1 MKQSPWSILSEWHNA
16 WLAADPEE
24 RQRLR
29 DRLGRD
35 HPALQEKADALAA
48 SSAGLDGFLTR
59 PALVVAAPLLTEE
72 YAPLKPGTT
81 VGPYHIAEL
90 IARGGMGDVYRAS
103 DARLGRDV
111 AIKILQIG
119 TPEGVPYAADADSRS
134 VHRFIQE
141 ARVTAS
147 LDHPNIVKVFDVGMF
162 EDKPFLVADL
172 LAGETLGARIRRG
185 ALPAQDAV
193 RITGQVAAGL
203 TVAHE
208 AGLVHR
214 DLKPDNIFLTKA
226 GITKILD
233 FGIAKLAYDGV
244 GTEGGRTLSGVLL
257 GTAGY
262 LAPEQVRG
270 DVVDARADLF
280 ALGAIAFEMVT
291 GTRAFAGDHT
301 IDTLHAIVHDPPPE
315 PEALGDVPPQFASIV
330 IRLLQKSPDDRFQSA
345 ALLRDALED
354 LTQSLAPFAAR
365 QRRWSW
371 RRWSWRRSRPAAR
384 LAAAAIA
391 AGVLVAVGMAIGSRG
406 RVETATEIPL
416 TRFEWTLPAG
426 MTLDS
431 PPVVSPDGRRVA
443 FVALGDSGPPR
454 LMIRGLEELNASA
467 IPGTEGA
474 KQPFW
479 APLGD
484 ALGFFARGKLM
495 KVALTGGVP
504 IELADAPDGRGATWN
519 HNGTIVFAPDLIETG
534 LLQVPDSGG
543 MARPVTDIDYGR
555 RDNAHRWPMFLPD
568 GVRFLYFGRSETEE
582 RRGVYVGRVDRLES
596 PGDPLLRS
604 DSEAIYV
611 SADSAGETGHLL
623 YVADGRLEARP
634 FDTKRQIVSGDT
646 KILATP
652 VAGHTPYYAAMF
664 SASRDVLAYVASP
677 VTYGFPLGSVG
688 RNGESRRILETR
700 GIQGWPRLS
709 PDGQWLAW
717 QRIDVVEGNPDTWA
731 MHLERGTRVRVTN
744 SPKSDMLA
752 VWSPDSRQMAY
763 VTDPRGTP
771 TVAIAAADGTGVV
784 RTMRCPGAVCE
795 TNDWSRDGKEII
807 LTVHVPGGTD
817 VWTMPADGNGPARP
831 LLADTFIEHDAR
843 LSPDGDW
850 IAYVSNETGRPEVS
864 VRRRSG
870 DLRRTVISSSGGTQP
885 VWRRDGTELFF
896 VDPAGRL
903 SAVAVRRTA
912 AGDTTFGVPVVLSGV
927 PLIGAG
933 HWNTQY
939 DVSADG
945 SRVYFMDR
953 QEPRR
958 PAAINVVLGWR
969 ALLR

>member
-1 MKQSPWSILSEWHNA
+1 MNESPWSILSEWHNA
-16 WLAADPEE
+16 WLAADPDE
-24 RQRLR
+24 RRRLR

-35 HPALQEKADALAA
+35 HPALQEKADQLAA
-48 SSAGLDGFLTR
+48 TSAGLDGFLAR
-59 PALVVAAPLLTEE
+59 PALVVAAPMLAEE
-72 YAPLKPGTT
+72 CAPLKPGTT
-81 VGPYHIAEL
+81 VGPYQIIEL
-90 IARGGMGDVYRAS
+90 VARGGMGDVYRAA
-103 DARLGRDV
+103 DVRLGRDV
-111 AIKILQIG
+111 AIKVMTQIG
-119 TPEGVPYAADADSRS
+119 APQGVPYVTDADSRS

-162 EDKPFLVADL
+162 EGKPFLVAEL
-172 LAGETLGARIRRG
+172 LDGETLGARIKRG
-185 ALPAQDAV
+185 ALPAHDAA

-214 DLKPDNIFLTKA
+214 DLKPDNIFLTKS

-233 FGIAKLAYDGV
+233 FGIAKLAYDGA

-270 DVVDARADLF
+270 EAVDARADLF
-280 ALGAIAFEMVT
+280 ALGAIAYEMVT

-301 IDTLHAIVHDPPPE
+301 IDTLHAIVHDPPPAPDAFGDTP
-315 PEALGDVPPQFASIV
+315 PEFASIV
-330 IRLLQKSPDDRFQSA
+330 IRLLQKNPDERFQSA
-345 ALLRDALED
+345 ALLREALD
-354 LTQSLAPFAAR
+354 DPTHSPGSVVPPAR
-365 QRRWSW
+365 
-371 RRWSWRRSRPAAR
+371 RRWSWRRSGRAAR
-384 LAAAAIA
+384 LATAAIV
-391 AGVLVAVGMAIGSRG
+391 AGVLVALGIAVGSRN

-416 TRFEWTLPAG
+416 TRFVWTLPAG

-431 PPVVSPDGRRVA
+431 PPVVSPDGRRIA
-443 FVALGDSGPPR
+443 FAALGESGPPR
-454 LMIRGLEELNASA
+454 LMVRGLEELNASA

-479 APLGD
+479 SPRGD
-484 ALGFFARGKLM
+484 AIGFFARGKLM
-495 KVALTGGVP
+495 KVGLTGGAP
-504 IELADAPDGRGATWN
+504 IELADAPDGRGGTWN
-519 HNGTIVFAPDLIETG
+519 SEGTIVFGPDLIETE
-534 LLQVPDSGG
+534 LFQVPDTGG
-543 MARPVTDIDYGR
+543 MARPVTQIDFGR
-555 RDNAHRWPMFLPD
+555 RDNAHRWPVFLPD
-568 GVRFLYFGRSETEE
+568 GVRFLYFGRSETAA
-582 RRGVYVGRVDRLES
+582 RRGVYVGRLDRLE
-596 PGDPLLRS
+596 PMGDPLLRS
-604 DSEAIYV
+604 DSEGIYV
-611 SADSAGETGHLL
+611 PADSSGETGHLL

-634 FDTKRQIVSGDT
+634 FDAKRQIVGEET

-664 SASRDVLAYVASP
+664 SASRDVLAFVASP

-688 RNGESRRILETR
+688 RNGESLQIQESRE
-700 GIQGWPRLS
+700 IQGWPRLS

-717 QRIDVVEGNPDTWA
+717 QRIDVVDGNPDTWA
-731 MHLERGTRVRVTN
+731 VHLERGTRVRVTN
-744 SPKSDMLA
+744 SPKSDLLA
-752 VWSPDSRQMAY
+752 IWSPDSRRMAY
-763 VTDPRGTP
+763 VTDPRGKP

-784 RTMRCPGAVCE
+784 RTFPCPGVACE
-795 TNDWSRDGKEII
+795 TNDWSSDGKELI

-817 VWTMPADGNGPARP
+817 VWTMPVDGGAPRP
-831 LLADTFIEHDAR
+831 LLADTFVEHDAR
-843 LSPDGDW
+843 LSPDGQW
-850 IAYVSNETGRPEVS
+850 IAYVSNETGRSEVS
-864 VRRRSG
+864 VRSRSG
-870 DLRRTVISSSGGTQP
+870 DRRRVVISSVGGTQP

-903 SAVAVRRTA
+903 SAVPVRRTA
-912 AGDTTFGVPVVLSGV
+912 TGEITYGVPAVVPGV

-939 DVSADG
+939 DVSKDG

-958 PAAINVVLGWR
+958 PSTINVVLGWR

>member
-1 MKQSPWSILSEWHNA
+1 MKESPWSVLSEWHNA
-16 WLAADPEE
+16 WLAADPDE
-24 RQRLR
+24 RERLR
-29 DRLGRD
+29 DRLGHD
-35 HPALQEKADALAA
+35 HPALQNAADALAA
-48 SSAGLDGFLTR
+48 NSVGLDRFLEK
-59 PALVVAAPLLTEE
+59 PALVVAAPLLAEA
-72 YAPLKPGTT
+72 YAPLKTGTT
-81 VGPYHIAEL
+81 VGPYQIVEL
-90 IARGGMGDVYRAS
+90 MARGGMGDVYRAA
-103 DARLGRDV
+103 DVRLGRDV
-111 AIKILQIG
+111 AIKVLTQIG
-119 TPEGVPYAADADSRS
+119 TPAGMPYVADADSRS

-162 EDKPFLVADL
+162 EGKPFLVAEL
-172 LAGETLGARIRRG
+172 LDGETLGARIKRG
-185 ALPAQDAV
+185 ALPAHEAAQ
-193 RITGQVAAGL
+193 ITNQVAAGL

-214 DLKPDNIFLTKA
+214 DLKPDNIFLTKS

-233 FGIAKLAYDGV
+233 FGIAKLAYEGV

-270 DVVDARADLF
+270 DPVDARADLF
-280 ALGAIAFEMVT
+280 ALGAIAFEMIT
-291 GTRAFAGDHT
+291 GTRAFGGEHT

-315 PEALGDVPPQFASIV
+315 PDAFGDALPEFASIV
-330 IRLLQKSPDDRFQSA
+330 IRLLQKNAADRFQSA
-345 ALLRDALED
+345 ALLRAALLD
-354 LTQSLAPFAAR
+354 LSDSPGTVPTPR
-365 QRRWSW
+365 RRRWA
-371 RRWSWRRSRPAAR
+371 WRRSRSAAR
-384 LAAAAIA
+384 VAVAVVV
-391 AGVLVAVGMAIGSRG
+391 AGALVAVGVAIGSRDG
-406 RVETATEIPL
+406 VETATDIPL
-416 TRFEWTLPAG
+416 TRFEWTLPPG
-426 MTLDS
+426 IMLDS
-431 PPVVSPDGRRVA
+431 PPVVSPDGRRIA
-443 FVALGDSGPPR
+443 FVALGDSSPPR
-454 LMIRGLEELNASA
+454 LMVRGLEELTASA

-479 APLGD
+479 SPRGD
-484 ALGFFARGKLM
+484 AIGFFARGKLM

-519 HNGTIVFAPDLIETG
+519 RDGTIVFAPDLIETA
-534 LLQVPDSGG
+534 LFQVPDTGG
-543 MARPVTDIDYGR
+543 MARPVTLVDYGH
-555 RDNAHRWPMFLPD
+555 RDNAHRWPTFLPD
-568 GVRFLYFGRSETEE
+568 GVRFLYFGRSETAA
-582 RRGVYVGRVDRLES
+582 RRGVYAGRVDRLAPS
-596 PGDPLLRS
+596 GDPLLRS

-611 SADSAGETGHLL
+611 PADPSEQMGHLL
-623 YVADGRLEARP
+623 YVADGRLEARS
-634 FDTKRQIVSGDT
+634 FDAQRLIADGDT

-677 VTYGFPLGSVG
+677 VTYGYPLRSIA
-688 RNGESRRILETR
+688 RNGGSPRSLETQ

-717 QRIDVVEGNPDTWA
+717 QRIDGVEGNPDTWA
-731 MHLERGTRVRVTN
+731 MHLERGTRVRITD

-752 VWSPDSRQMAY
+752 IWSPDSQRMAY
-763 VTDPRGTP
+763 VTDTRGTP
-771 TVAIAAADGTGVV
+771 MVAIAAADGTGVV
-784 RTMRCPGAVCE
+784 RTMPCPGAVCE

-831 LLADTFIEHDAR
+831 LLRDTFVEHDAR

-850 IAYVSNETGRPEVS
+850 IAYVSNETGRSQVS

-870 DLRRTVISSSGGTQP
+870 NRERIVISSAGGTQP
-885 VWRRDGTELFF
+885 VWRRDGAELFV
-896 VDPAGRL
+896 VDPAGHL

-912 AGDTTFGVPVVLSGV
+912 AGDITFGVPVILSGV

-953 QEPRR
+953 EEPRR

>member
-1 MKQSPWSILSEWHNA
+1 MKESPWSILSEWHNA
-16 WLAADPEE
+16 WLAADPDE

-48 SSAGLDGFLTR
+48 SSTGLDGFLAR
-59 PALVVAAPLLTEE
+59 PALVVAAPLLAEA
-72 YAPLKPGTT
+72 YATLKPGTT
-81 VGPYHIAEL
+81 VGPYQIVEL

-103 DARLGRDV
+103 DVRLGRDV
-111 AIKILQIG
+111 AVKVMTQIG

-162 EDKPFLVADL
+162 EGKPFLVAEL
-172 LAGETLGARIRRG
+172 LDGETLGARIKRG
-185 ALPAQDAV
+185 ALPAQDAAQ
-193 RITGQVAAGL
+193 ITGQVAAGL

-214 DLKPDNIFLTKA
+214 DLKPDNIFLTKS

-233 FGIAKLAYDGV
+233 FGIAKLAYEGV

-301 IDTLHAIVHDPPPE
+301 IDTLHAIVHAPPPR
-315 PEALGDVPPQFASIV
+315 PEVLGDAPPQFASIV
-330 IRLLQKSPDDRFQSA
+330 IRLLQKNPDDRFQSA
-345 ALLRDALED
+345 ALLRAALD
-354 LTQSLAPFAAR
+354 DPTQSPPRPAAR
-365 QRRWSW
+365 
-371 RRWSWRRSRPAAR
+371 RRWSWRRSRSTAR
-384 LAAAAIA
+384 FAIA
-391 AGVLVAVGMAIGSRG
+391 AVVAGVLVAVGILIGSRDG
-406 RVETATEIPL
+406 VETATEIPL

-431 PPVVSPDGRRVA
+431 PPVVSPDGRRIA
-443 FVALGDSGPPR
+443 FVALDDGGSR
-454 LMIRGLEELNASA
+454 VMVRGLDELSANA

-479 APLGD
+479 SPAGN
-484 ALGFFARGKLM
+484 AIGFFARGKLM
-495 KVALTGGVP
+495 KVGLTGGAP
-504 IELADAPDGRGATWN
+504 IELADAPDGRGGTWN
-519 HNGTIVFAPDLIETG
+519 TDGTIVFGPDLIERP
-534 LLQVPDSGG
+534 LLQVSDRGG
-543 MARPVTDIDYGR
+543 MVQPVTQIDFAR
-555 RDNAHRWPMFLPD
+555 RDNAHRWPLFLPD
-568 GVRFLYFGRSETEE
+568 GIRFLYFGRSETAA
-582 RRGVYVGRVDRLES
+582 RRGVYVGRLDRLES
-596 PGDPLLRS
+596 TGDPLLRS
-604 DSEAIYV
+604 QSEALYV
-611 SADSAGETGHLL
+611 PADSSAQNGHLL

-634 FDTKRQIVSGDT
+634 FDANRLIVSGDT

-652 VAGHTPYYAAMF
+652 VAGNTPYYAAMF
-664 SASRDVLAYVASP
+664 SASRDVLAFVQSP
-677 VTYGFPLGSVG
+677 VSYGFPLGSVA
-688 RNGESRRILETR
+688 RNGESLRILETR

-709 PDGQWLAW
+709 PDGLWLAW
-717 QRIDVVEGNPDTWA
+717 QRIDGVEGNPDTWA
-731 MHLERGTRVRVTN
+731 MHLERGTRVRITN

-752 VWSPDSRQMAY
+752 IWSSDGRQMAY
-763 VTDPRGTP
+763 VTDTRGTP

-784 RTMRCPGAVCE
+784 RTMPCPGVACE
-795 TNDWSRDGKEII
+795 TNDWSSDGNELI

-817 VWTMPADGNGPARP
+817 VWTMPADGKAPARA
-831 LLADTFIEHDAR
+831 LLADTFVEHDAR
-843 LSPDGDW
+843 LSPDRQW

-864 VRRRSG
+864 VRRRTG
-870 DLRRTVISSSGGTQP
+870 DRRRVVISSGGGTQP
-885 VWRRDGTELFF
+885 VWRRDGAELFF
-896 VDPAGRL
+896 VDPSGRL
-903 SAVAVRRTA
+903 SAVPVGRTA
-912 AGDTTFGVPVVLSGV
+912 AGDITFGVPVVLSGV